1 MEKKASE
8 PKNTRDR
15 AKTGFS
21 NIVGQRI
28 LEKKTSFNLTLRRGQ
43 SFTSDQKSNADDS
56 MKDTNTV
63 EIKVINFGE
72 NPELKE
78 ILNRFHHKQDDD
90 TLNNKYVIIYIYILS
105 LYKYDLALSIERNIK
120 RNP

>member
-8 PKNTRDR
+8 SKNTRDR

-90 TLNNKYVIIYIYILS
+90 TLNNKYVNSIMIIF
-105 LYKYDLALSIERNIK
+105 
-120 RNP
+120 